1 MLKPQYDFEVDY
13 IFLPFVRNV
22 VDMTQAQQFID
33 ADIAFALNGQWN
45 TDLWGSK
52 TDFWKY
58 FITKYGHYRIM
69 QQYTEEVNDML
80 ICEPTDFNKG
90 VYPVLIANHQ
100 KYDRLAKALKK
111 DYDVLEPY
119 AVDEEHSEGNKSSKS
134 NMFYA
139 QHTDTTSESSMDDTQ
154 HLYPASEVE
163 YGQHT
168 DYIERTHDQSTTFK
182 DTTFESGSDETHH
195 RKDYRHGNIGNQTQA
210 DLIEKEIELARFNF
224 WDIVC
229 KDILDA
235 VCLKLFYTSC

>member
-69 QQYTEEVNDML
+69 QQYTEEVDDML

-119 AVDEEHSEGNKSSKS
+119 SVDEEHSEGNKSSNTEMDYK
-134 NMFYA
+134 N
-139 QHTDTTSESSMDDTQ
+139 HTDTTKETSMDDTVN
-154 HLYPASEVE
+154 LYPASSVE
-163 YGQHT
+163 YGGHK
-168 DYIERTHDQSTTFK
+168 DVVGRTHDQSTTFK
-182 DTTFESGSDETHH
+182 DTTFESGLSDTHF
-195 RKDYRHGNIGNQTQA
+195 I
-210 DLIEKEIELARFNF
+210 KESNSSFA
-224 WDIVC
+224 C
-229 KDILDA
+229 ASKSCIL
-235 VCLKLFYTSC
+235 V

>member
-22 VDMTQAQQFID
+22 VDMTQAQQFVD

-45 TDLWGSK
+45 TELWGSK

-69 QQYTEEVNDML
+69 QEYTEEVDDML

-139 QHTDTTSESSMDDTQ
+139 QHTDTTSESSMDDVQ

-182 DTTFESGSDETHH
+182 DAVFI
-195 RKDYRHGNIGNQTQA
+195 R
-210 DLIEKEIELARFNF
+210 ELNA
-224 WDIVC
+224 
-229 KDILDA
+229 
-235 VCLKLFYTSC
+235 